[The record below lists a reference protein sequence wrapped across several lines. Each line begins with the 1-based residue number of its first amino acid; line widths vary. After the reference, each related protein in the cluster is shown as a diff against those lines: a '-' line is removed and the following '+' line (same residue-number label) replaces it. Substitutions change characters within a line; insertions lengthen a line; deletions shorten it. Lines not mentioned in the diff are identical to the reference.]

1 MAFCVYIATLCPFL
15 KANPFLKINRS
26 SIQKTNGTLWSKTSD
41 SRYMP
46 NFTLKFQS
54 IWRQWFFEKNFLE
67 FTNLWFKN
75 QGLRFCMSPWYHL
88 RIPTRGHLV
97 VKMIF
102 QNFKFQIFVH
112 YNEISKK
119 FSSWSKKFKLHR
131 KLNDGSPGY
140 WEKYFGV
147 SDMFLRHFKMRLKI
161 FLEAHF
167 FELQEGVQIFK
178 KSLSPNTLDFWA
190 KTLTQVTL
198 RVWLREVRFSS
209 WSDERLIFKEG
220 VSLQKRA

>member
-1 MAFCVYIATLCPFL
+1 MTVIFW
-15 KANPFLKINRS
+15 KK
-26 SIQKTNGTLWSKTSD
+26 
-41 SRYMP
+41 
-46 NFTLKFQS
+46 
-54 IWRQWFFEKNFLE
+54 E

-75 QGLRFCMSPWYHL
+75 QGLKFCMSPWYHL

-147 SDMFLRHFKMRLKI
+147 SDMFLRHFKMHLKN
-161 FLEAHF
+161 FLEALFLQLLELTKFSKNRCCHILWS
-167 FELQEGVQIFK
+167 FELKILRK
-178 KSLSPNTLDFWA
+178 KLRGSDYMMCNFLLDPMIRWFFRRGLAYPTRHTVCLSLFAYNCESVHL
-190 KTLTQVTL
+190 LL
-198 RVWLREVRFSS
+198 EVHY
-209 WSDERLIFKEG
+209 
-220 VSLQKRA
+220 A

>member
-1 MAFCVYIATLCPFL
+1 MATVIFWKKNFWNSQIFD
-15 KANPFLKINRS
+15 LKIRD
-26 SIQKTNGTLWSKTSD
+26 WD
-41 SRYMP
+41 
-46 NFTLKFQS
+46 FA
-54 IWRQWFFEKNFLE
+54 WVLE
-67 FTNLWFKN
+67 N
-75 QGLRFCMSPWYHL
+75 HL

-147 SDMFLRHFKMRLKI
+147 SDMFLRHFKMRFKI

-190 KTLTQVTL
+190 ETLTQVTL

>member
-1 MAFCVYIATLCPFL
+1 
-15 KANPFLKINRS
+15 
-26 SIQKTNGTLWSKTSD
+26 
-41 SRYMP
+41 
-46 NFTLKFQS
+46 
-54 IWRQWFFEKNFLE
+54 
-67 FTNLWFKN
+67 
-75 QGLRFCMSPWYHL
+75 
-88 RIPTRGHLV
+88 
-97 VKMIF
+97 MIF

-178 KSLSPNTLDFWA
+178 KSLSPNTLDF
-190 KTLTQVTL
+190 
-198 RVWLREVRFSS
+198 
-209 WSDERLIFKEG
+209 
-220 VSLQKRA
+220 